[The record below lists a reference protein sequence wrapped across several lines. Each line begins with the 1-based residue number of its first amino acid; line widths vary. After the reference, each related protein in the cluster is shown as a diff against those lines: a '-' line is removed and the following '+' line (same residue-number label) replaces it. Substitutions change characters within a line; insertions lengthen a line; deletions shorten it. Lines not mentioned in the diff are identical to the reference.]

1 MDDWHGLVRLIFMG
15 GWIEFGRTILC
26 ITVGTCIRVL
36 ACKHVVWDVGLICND
51 MCYVQLSIY
60 STIYYTC
67 WLAVMHELH
76 SNIMGGLI
84 LGLFYEVMQ
93 HKNTESS
100 LS

>member
-1 MDDWHGLVRLIFMG
+1 
-15 GWIEFGRTILC
+15 
-26 ITVGTCIRVL
+26 
-36 ACKHVVWDVGLICND
+36 
-51 MCYVQLSIY
+51 MCYVQLNIY

-76 SNIMGGLI
+76 SNIMGGLM